1 MDRILFLTGRLA
13 KDSLET
19 TLKSIDP
26 PAFSWEIYEI
36 GLQVAGLM
44 TADMIERRLAPAR
57 YTGLVRMSP
66 KAKVEAAAK
75 SEGQMLYCFPFSQ

>member
-13 KDSLET
+13 KDSLEK

-44 TADMIERRLAPAR
+44 TADMIERRLE
-57 YTGLVRMSP
+57 L
-66 KAKVEAAAK
+66 
-75 SEGQMLYCFPFSQ
+75 